1 MVRFKIISLLCG
13 KLHPVQIPIYKK
25 SAAFITQHK
34 LQPIVDV
41 LIFVIIIVFFHK
53 LWWDWGLKDLLLNYF
68 SFAELEQFMAHQVF
82 LPSAWFVEHIIG
94 YDIKTLNNTLYFPNN
109 GYIAVNGS
117 CSGLK
122 QFYQWMFLMVL
133 FPGPWK
139 QKLWYIPLGLIV
151 IHLTN
156 IFRIIALSVIVM
168 EWPQYWT
175 FSHDWILR
183 PFFYV
188 VIFVMWVIWEEKFR
202 HKKVKHVANKSA

>member
-1 MVRFKIISLLCG
+1 MEI
-13 KLHPVQIPIYKK
+13 PVLKK
-25 SAAFITQHK
+25 SVEFIEKHK
-34 LQPIVDV
+34 LQPLVDV
-41 LIFVIIIVFFHK
+41 FIFMVIIIFFHK

-68 SFAELEQFMAHQVF
+68 SFAKLEEVMARQVF
-82 LPSAWFVEHIIG
+82 LPSSWFVEHVIG
-94 YDIKTLNNTLYFPNN
+94 YDIKTLNTTLYFPNN
-109 GYIAVNGS
+109 GYIEVNGS

-122 QFYQWMFLMVL
+122 QFYQWIFLMVL

-139 QKLWYIPLGLIV
+139 KKLWYIPIGLIV

-188 VIFVMWVIWEEKFR
+188 VIFIMWVIWVEKFR
-202 HKKVKHVANKSA
+202 TKPKKAKV

>member
-1 MVRFKIISLLCG
+1 VEI
-13 KLHPVQIPIYKK
+13 PVLKK
-25 SAAFITQHK
+25 SVDFIEKHK
-34 LQPIVDV
+34 LQPLVDV
-41 LIFVIIIVFFHK
+41 FIFMVIIIFFHK

-68 SFAELEQFMAHQVF
+68 SFAKLEEVMARQVF
-82 LPSAWFVEHIIG
+82 LPSSWFVEHVIG
-94 YDIKTLNNTLYFPNN
+94 YDIKTLNTTLYFPNN
-109 GYIAVNGS
+109 GYIEVNGS

-122 QFYQWMFLMVL
+122 QFYQWIFLMVL

-139 QKLWYIPLGLIV
+139 KKLWYIPIGLIV

-188 VIFVMWVIWEEKFR
+188 VIFIMWVIWVEKFR
-202 HKKVKHVANKSA
+202 TKPKKAKV